1 MYTGDTAYE
10 YHGQTLNNGDLY
22 ENRFVI
28 SKAKAVS
35 GKGFVTRVWV
45 NDNLGLEVYD
55 PNILGGE
62 GKFSHFLI
70 DNISGTTITAYAL
83 SGIKEYREN
92 AIAELEGID
101 LSKYSQTNAEKVL
114 TLIAEAK
121 ITILGLN
128 FIADINEFK
137 NDTLEKIDGIWTK
150 EREEE
155 FASKKEA
162 YISALTNIVS
172 NGSYGE
178 AESETVQALLSE
190 AKTVIESATE
200 ADGFVKLSAIY
211 GEYYAKISA
220 VSNNETQAS
229 VATARVNAKEI
240 LESLISQFNA
250 DDYTSENFAKIT
262 QIKTSYE
269 RQIEE
274 SLDVS
279 EINALPYLAQSEIW
293 GVETKAET
301 ALREL
306 KTSAKATLLT
316 YKNQAQYLA
325 QDWEIIQAILK
336 EANNQIDLATD
347 ATAIESIVAE
357 AKSKMDKVSL
367 IGDENKVPSGESSN
381 REPSDETPLSGC
393 GSTIEGWSIYT
404 TLLFV
409 FVFLVFNKKNKA
421 NGEENE

>member
-1 MYTGDTAYE
+1 
-10 YHGQTLNNGDLY
+10 
-22 ENRFVI
+22 
-28 SKAKAVS
+28 
-35 GKGFVTRVWV
+35 
-45 NDNLGLEVYD
+45 
-55 PNILGGE
+55 
-62 GKFSHFLI
+62 
-70 DNISGTTITAYAL
+70 
-83 SGIKEYREN
+83 
-92 AIAELEGID
+92 
-101 LSKYSQTNAEKVL
+101 
-114 TLIAEAK
+114 
-121 ITILGLN
+121 
-128 FIADINEFK
+128 
-137 NDTLEKIDGIWTK
+137 
-150 EREEE
+150 
-155 FASKKEA
+155 
-162 YISALTNIVS
+162 
-172 NGSYGE
+172 
-178 AESETVQALLSE
+178 
-190 AKTVIESATE
+190 
-200 ADGFVKLSAIY
+200 
-211 GEYYAKISA
+211 
-220 VSNNETQAS
+220 
-229 VATARVNAKEI
+229 
-240 LESLISQFNA
+240 
-250 DDYTSENFAKIT
+250 
-262 QIKTSYE
+262 
-269 RQIEE
+269 
-274 SLDVS
+274 LDVS